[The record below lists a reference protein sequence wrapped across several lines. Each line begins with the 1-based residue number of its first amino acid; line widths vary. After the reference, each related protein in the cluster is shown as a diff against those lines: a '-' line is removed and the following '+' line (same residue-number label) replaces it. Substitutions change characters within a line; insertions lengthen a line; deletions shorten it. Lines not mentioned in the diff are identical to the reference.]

1 MIIIIA
7 ALLCGVLAGLGV
19 GSGGL
24 FVVCLRLFGGVE
36 QLAAQSV
43 NLIFFVA
50 SSLAA
55 FAVNVFNGRIAWPVV
70 LAVAVPGCLTAIGGA
85 VIAHRMGSE
94 ILAKLFGVM
103 LVGCGAISL
112 LNAKKSKD

>member
-1 MIIIIA
+1 MILIIA
-7 ALLCGVLAGLGV
+7 SLLCGVLAGLGV

-24 FVVCLRLFGGVE
+24 FVVCLRLFGGAE

-85 VIAHRMGSE
+85 LIAHEMGSE
-94 ILAKLFGVM
+94 ILARLFGVM
-103 LVGCGAISL
+103 LIGCGAISL
-112 LNAKKSKD
+112 LNAKREK